1 MALFVN
7 EICLKLPKYWSPSA
21 WTEHVPFAFWIVD
34 ALKPRVYVELGVHY
48 GMSYFAACQIVAE
61 KQLGTRCYA
70 VDTWSGDEHSGFYSE
85 EVFRQVDEHNRLNYS
100 DFSSLLRMRF
110 DQALDHIPDGSVDL
124 LHVDG
129 RHFYDDV
136 KADFESW
143 IPKLSECAVVMF
155 HDTEVRERDFGVW
168 KLWSELENRF
178 PSFNFLHGHGLGVIA
193 FGPKIDPSLT
203 EFFAMSASRDA
214 MASFRRIFMSCGK
227 NLSDQWERRVQRAAD
242 EQRLAA
248 LQGELEGRQAE
259 FAALQGELEKRQDE
273 FAALQGELE
282 KRQGEFAALQGELEK
297 RQGELSAEQGN
308 RSESTALIADL
319 RVQLAWTRGKPLRV
333 AGDYLQYRLLRRI
346 LKLGLPL
353 SAKTAARFAN
363 SAAKRNP
370 QRSLLSTSQ
379 LPAPLTAPA
388 AAASPAQHLAEMTS
402 SKLGRPVDASKKTI
416 MVVSH
421 EASRTGAPILAW
433 NLVNELSRKYNVVS
447 LILGGG
453 ELRDDFLSAGV
464 ALFEANRRVMDATEI
479 TAIVND
485 LCNQHDIAFALV
497 NSVESRSVLP
507 ALKTRGVP
515 TICLLHE
522 FASYTRPATA
532 FSDVFEY
539 ADQVVFSTRITLENA
554 LSQYWMERNGSIH
567 LFPQGKCLV
576 PARSES
582 PEIEKSERLRLDSV
596 LRPNG
601 RDNHEFVVIGAGALE
616 TRKGLD
622 LFVECANRVIN
633 SNGGGR
639 FRFVWIGSG
648 YDPERDTL
656 ISVYIADQIKRA
668 GISAQVKIVEA
679 TSEIEHAYA
688 NADLLLLPSRLDPL
702 PNVAIDALVTG
713 IPVVCF
719 ERTTG
724 IADFLTENG
733 LGDACVARYL
743 DSTDLSRKILAL
755 ASNDAMRADVK
766 KRGQH
771 AAVATFDF
779 ARYVERLDE
788 IASHTLSSAEQAKQD
803 VQAIL
808 ASGEFRADFYRRT
821 GQELKSDE
829 ELVADY
835 LQSFRVGGV
844 ARKPMPGFHPGV
856 YVAHHD
862 AEVGSD
868 PFVRFLRDG
877 KPAGPWSCRVMDNS
891 RSLPSGNEA
900 GLRTAIHLHVFYP
913 ETLPD
918 IISRLEANA
927 AKPDLFISAPKSI
940 VESLQDAFSDYKG
953 KIVDMQAVPNRGR
966 DIAPLLTVFGRRLVK
981 EYDVIGHFHTKKSPH
996 IDNRKMAETWF
1007 DFLLESL
1014 IGGAKGGPM
1023 LDRILAEMSLEPKIA
1038 IAYPDD
1044 PHVISWTEN
1053 RGAAENLALRMG
1065 LRMLPEQF
1073 NFPMGNMFWIRSS
1086 LLARFVALDLAW
1098 DDYPAEPLPI
1108 DGTMLHAIE
1117 RLFGVVAEL
1126 DGKATLVTNVRGVS
1140 R

>member
-1 MALFVN
+1 
-7 EICLKLPKYWSPSA
+7 
-21 WTEHVPFAFWIVD
+21 
-34 ALKPRVYVELGVHY
+34 
-48 GMSYFAACQIVAE
+48 MSYFAACQIVAE

-85 EVFRQVDEHNRLNYS
+85 EVFGQVYEHNRLNYS

-110 DQALDHIPDGSVDL
+110 DQALDHIPDGSIDL

-143 IPKLSECAVVMF
+143 IPKLSEHAVVMF
-155 HDTEVRERDFGVW
+155 HDTEVRERGFGVW
-168 KLWSELENRF
+168 KLWSELEGRF

-203 EFFAMSASRDA
+203 DFFAMSASREA
-214 MASFRRIFMSCGK
+214 IASFRHIFMSCGK

-242 EQRLAA
+242 EQRLTA
-248 LQGELEGRQAE
+248 LQSE
-259 FAALQGELEKRQDE
+259 F
-273 FAALQGELE
+273 E
-282 KRQGEFAALQGELEK
+282 KRQGEFAALQGELE
-297 RQGELSAEQGN
+297 RRQGEFAALQGELERRQGEFAALQGELERRQDEFAALQGELSAEQGN

-319 RVQLAWTRGKPLRV
+319 RVQLARTRGKPLRV

-379 LPAPLTAPA
+379 LAAQLTAPA
-388 AAASPAQHLAEMTS
+388 AMPPSVQHRVEKTCS
-402 SKLGRPVDASKKTI
+402 GQGRPADASKKTI

-433 NLVNELSRKYNVVS
+433 NLANELSKKYNVVN

-479 TAIVND
+479 SAIVDD
-485 LCNQHDIAFALV
+485 LCKQHDITFALV

-507 ALKTRGVP
+507 ALKARDVP
-515 TICLLHE
+515 SICLLHE
-522 FASYTRPATA
+522 FACNIRPVTA
-532 FSDVFEY
+532 FGDVFKF
-539 ADQVVFSTRITLENA
+539 ANQVVFSTRVTLENA
-554 LSQYWMERNGSIH
+554 LHQLRIERNSCIH
-567 LFPQGKCLV
+567 LIPQGKCLV
-576 PARSES
+576 PARNED
-582 PEIEKSERLRLDSV
+582 PAATNDERLWLDNI
-596 LRPNG
+596 LRPGGEKN
-601 RDNHEFVVIGAGALE
+601 REFVVLGAGALE
-616 TRKGLD
+616 MRKGLD

-648 YDPERDTL
+648 YEPETDTI
-656 ISVYIADQIKRA
+656 ISVYLADQIKRA
-668 GISAQVKIVEA
+668 GIDAQVKIIRA

-702 PNVAIDALVTG
+702 PNVAIDALISG

-719 ERTTG
+719 DRTTG
-724 IADFLTENG
+724 IADFLIENG

-743 DSTDLSRKILAL
+743 DSTDLSRKVLAL
-755 ASNDAMRADVK
+755 ASNFEMRADIV
-766 KRGQH
+766 KRGQN
-771 AAVATFDF
+771 AAVGAFDF
-779 ARYVERLDE
+779 SRYVARLDE
-788 IASHTLSSAEQAKQD
+788 IASHTLSFAEHSDQD
-803 VQAIL
+803 MQAIL
-808 ASGEFRADFYRRT
+808 ASEAFRADFYLPAD
-821 GQELKSDE
+821 QEVKSE
-829 ELVADY
+829 KELVANY
-835 LQSFRVGGV
+835 LNSNRLCGIV
-844 ARKPMPGFHPGV
+844 RKPMPGFHPSL
-856 YVAHHD
+856 YAAHHD
-862 AEVGSD
+862 HQAGAD
-868 PFVRFLRDG
+868 PLALFLRDG
-877 KPAGPWSCRVMDNS
+877 KPAGPWSYRVLDNS
-891 RSLPSGNEA
+891 RTVPSGDGV

-918 IISRLEANA
+918 ILSRLEANA
-927 AKPDLFISAPKSI
+927 AEPDLFVSAPKSI
-940 VESLQDAFSDYKG
+940 VESLGDAFSGYRG
-953 KIVDMQAVPNRGR
+953 KVVDIQAVPNRGR
-966 DIAPLLTVFGRRLVK
+966 DIAPLLTMFGRRLVK

-996 IDNRKMAETWF
+996 VADRKMVEIWTS
-1007 DFLLESL
+1007 FLLENL
-1014 IGGAKGGPM
+1014 IGGPKGGPM
-1023 LDRILAEMSLEPKIA
+1023 LDRILAEMSLEPNIA

-1065 LRMLPEQF
+1065 LGVLPEQF
-1073 NFPMGNMFWIRSS
+1073 NFPIGNMFWIRSS
-1086 LLARFVALDLAW
+1086 LLERFVALELSW

-1126 DGKATLVTNVRGVS
+1126 DGKTTLVTNVRGVS

>member
-1 MALFVN
+1 MSLFVN

-34 ALKPRVYVELGVHY
+34 ALKPRVYVELGAYY

-70 VDTWSGDEHSGFYSE
+70 VDTWNGDEHSGFYSE
-85 EVFRQVDEHNRLNYS
+85 EVFRHVDEHNHLNYS
-100 DFSSLLRMRF
+100 DFSNLLRMRF

-136 KADFESW
+136 KVDFESW
-143 IPKLSECAVVMF
+143 IPKLSERAVVMF
-155 HDTEVRERDFGVW
+155 HDTEVRESGFGVW
-168 KLWSELENRF
+168 KLWSELENHF

-203 EFFAMSASRDA
+203 EFFAMSSSREA
-214 MASFRRIFMSCGK
+214 MASFRHIFMSCGK

-248 LQGELEGRQAE
+248 LQGELE
-259 FAALQGELEKRQDE
+259 
-273 FAALQGELE
+273 
-282 KRQGEFAALQGELEK
+282 KRQGEFAALQS
-297 RQGELSAEQGN
+297 ELSAEQGN
-308 RSESTALIADL
+308 RSELTALIADL
-319 RVQLAWTRGKPLRV
+319 RVQLSRTRGKPLMV

-370 QRSLLSTSQ
+370 QRSFLSTSQ
-379 LPAPLTAPA
+379 FPAPLTPPA
-388 AAASPAQHLAEMTS
+388 VTASPAQHLAEMTS

-433 NLVNELSRKYNVVS
+433 NLVNELSKKYNVVS

-479 TAIVND
+479 SAIVDD
-485 LCNQHDIAFALV
+485 LCNQHDITFALV

-507 ALKTRGVP
+507 ALKSRGVP
-515 TICLLHE
+515 SICLLHE
-522 FASYTRPATA
+522 FACNIRPVTA
-532 FSDVFEY
+532 FADVFSH
-539 ADQVVFSTRITLENA
+539 ADQVVFSTRVTLENA
-554 LSQYWMERNGSIH
+554 LHQLRMERNASIH
-567 LFPQGKCLV
+567 LIPQGKCLV
-576 PARSES
+576 PTRNEDPAAASN
-582 PEIEKSERLRLDSV
+582 ERLWLDKI
-596 LRPNG
+596 LRPGGEEN
-601 RDNHEFVVIGAGALE
+601 REFVVLGAGALE
-616 TRKGLD
+616 MRKGLD

-633 SNGGGR
+633 INGGGR
-639 FRFVWIGSG
+639 FRFVWIGNG
-648 YDPERDTL
+648 YEPATDTI
-656 ISVYIADQIKRA
+656 ISVFLADQIKRA
-668 GISAQVKIVEA
+668 GIEAQVKITRA

-702 PNVAIDALVTG
+702 PNVAIDALIAG

-719 ERTTG
+719 DRTTG
-724 IADFLTENG
+724 IADFLIENG

-743 DSTDLSRKILAL
+743 DTTDLSRKVHAL
-755 ASNDAMRADVK
+755 ASNDEMRADVV

-771 AAVATFDF
+771 AAVAAFDF
-779 ARYVERLDE
+779 ANYVARIDE
-788 IASHTLSSAEQAKQD
+788 IASRMLSFAEQADQD
-803 VQAIL
+803 MQAIL
-808 ASGEFRADFYRRT
+808 ASEAFRADFYLPAD
-821 GQELKSDE
+821 QEFKSE
-829 ELVADY
+829 KELVANY
-835 LQSFRVGGV
+835 LNSNRLCGV
-844 ARKPMPGFHPGV
+844 VRKPMPGFHPSL
-856 YVAHHD
+856 YAAHHD
-862 AEVGSD
+862 AQAGPD
-868 PFVRFLRDG
+868 PLVRFMRDG
-877 KPAGPWSCRVMDNS
+877 KPAGPWSYRVVDNS
-891 RSLPSGNEA
+891 RAVQSGDGV

-918 IISRLEANA
+918 ILSRLARNA
-927 AKPDLFISAPKSI
+927 AAPDLFVSAPKSI
-940 VESLQDAFSDYKG
+940 AESLQDIFSGYRG
-953 KIVDMQAVPNRGR
+953 KIVDIRAVPNRGR
-966 DIAPLLTVFGRRLVK
+966 DIAPLLTTFGRTLVA

-996 IDNRKMAETWF
+996 VADRKMVEIWTN
-1007 DFLLESL
+1007 FLLENL
-1014 IGGAKGGPM
+1014 IGGQKGGPM
-1023 LDRILAEMSLEPKIA
+1023 LDRILAEMSLEPKIG

-1044 PHVISWTEN
+1044 PQVMSWTEN

-1065 LRMLPEQF
+1065 LGMIPEQF

-1086 LLARFVALDLAW
+1086 LLTRFVDLDLTW

-1108 DGTMLHAIE
+1108 DGTILHAIE
-1117 RLFGVVAEL
+1117 RLFGIVPGL
-1126 DGKATLVTNVRGVS
+1126 DGKTTLVTNVRGVS